1 MSKKRNFNV
10 SFKLCVVNAYESLRN
25 YTRVAKKF
33 KIYRRSVR
41 FWVKQKDRLLRISA
55 KAGRFHLMHNRYIRF
70 LDLERDLMNWINQS
84 RNNGACVSG
93 KCIQLKAL
101 NLARQSGLEHFR
113 ASKGWLVRFLNR
125 NNLVLRGTTSKGR
138 SLPSNCV
145 ETINTFIDKCQ
156 EDNANR
162 PRSHIYNFDETSIN
176 LDSIDNYTYEVRGSN
191 RVKVDT
197 SGNEKNRISIG
208 LCASADGT
216 KLPLIII
223 VPRKTPFKNFDAPSH
238 VHLVYK
244 PKATFDSACVKYEFI
259 QRILFLLRKTET
271 ETFNLKS
278 PGYEQAIKWLSQI
291 WAEFDS
297 TIIKSSFD
305 HCGITTNNSSD
316 FHSSLRHILEQG
328 LIKDFVDN
336 DEGDNSLNAFERD
349 YLEDDDLSEAG
360 EELSEEEV
368 VDESDADSLLRY

>member
-1 MSKKRNFNV
+1 M
-10 SFKLCVVNAYESLRN
+10 
-25 YTRVAKKF
+25 
-33 KIYRRSVR
+33 
-41 FWVKQKDRLLRISA
+41 WVKQKDRLLGISA

-125 NNLVLRGTTSKGR
+125 NNLVLRRITSKGR

-162 PRSHIYNFDETSIN
+162 PRSHIYNFDETSIY
-176 LDSIDNYTYEVRGSN
+176 LDSTDNYTYEVRGSK

-197 SGNEKNRISIG
+197 SGNEKTRISIG
-208 LCASADGT
+208 LCASADVT

-223 VPRKTPFKNFDAPSH
+223 VSRKTPFKNFDVPSN

-259 QRILFLLRKTET
+259 QRILLSHLIKSSQKKPNLYLDQAPCHKNPDVTNYMRDLNIDYSFIPPRITSLLQPADVSWLKSFKKSYIEKWSNWYLKDFKSFTKNG
-271 ETFNLKS
+271 NLKS
-278 PGYEQAIKWLSQI
+278 PGYEQAIK
-291 WAEFDS
+291 
-297 TIIKSSFD
+297 
-305 HCGITTNNSSD
+305 
-316 FHSSLRHILEQG
+316 
-328 LIKDFVDN
+328 
-336 DEGDNSLNAFERD
+336 
-349 YLEDDDLSEAG
+349 
-360 EELSEEEV
+360 
-368 VDESDADSLLRY
+368 